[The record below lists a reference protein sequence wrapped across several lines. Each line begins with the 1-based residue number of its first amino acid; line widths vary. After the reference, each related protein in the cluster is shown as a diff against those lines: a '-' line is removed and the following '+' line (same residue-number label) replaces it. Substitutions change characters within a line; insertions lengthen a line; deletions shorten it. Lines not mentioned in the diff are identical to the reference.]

1 MIVLPNVVSFEKTLA
16 AHGHGTLRALR
27 IDTLQVNVGKLCN
40 QTCTHC
46 HVDAGPTRTEIMTR
60 ETAEAVLDVVRRYP
74 ELHTVD
80 ITGGAPEMNPYF
92 EYLVEQ
98 CRAMGRHV
106 MYRCNLSVFF
116 VCGKEHLPQF
126 LAEHQ
131 VEVIAS
137 LPCYLKENVDQQR
150 GKGVYDRSIAALQ
163 ALNTLG
169 YGREGT
175 GLVLNL
181 VYNPLGPKLPPPQA
195 ELEADYRDEL
205 AKRFSITFN
214 RLYTITNMPINR
226 FLDDLHRSGQYEAY
240 METLVTSFNTAS
252 VGGLMCRNL
261 ISVSWDGR
269 LYDCDF
275 NQMLDLPVAG
285 AGLSALVAKAML
297 KTFSAGL
304 IQPGIATPP
313 ALAQA
318 ILVGAMAWV
327 LVASRTGLPVSTSHA
342 LTGALVGAG
351 LMSIGSQGLAWPAIT
366 GKIGLPLLLSPVL
379 ALAVSFLFHPMVRLV
394 AERWE
399 GACLCLMPASRALVT
414 IDARGNTRTL
424 IQASAFGQPVV
435 AVPAQCDRAGL
446 SGLTVGLDSIHWL
459 SSGLASLAR
468 GANDTPKIMAML
480 LLGSA
485 TVSWP
490 SVTVQVG
497 TLAAVALAKGLG
509 SYIGGV
515 RVTEVVAEKG
525 TRMDHAPG

>member
-1 MIVLPNVVSFEKTLA
+1 MNWGRPIIGASPSRCRPAPPSCSRHRRLSGSSSCRNSRSPSRRPISASSRSCPPRRPASGKATSPSSPGPSWKRRTTTIMSIGGAFRWRSARRRWTYWSPACTAGTSQSSTGRPRQSQARPSPAHRVEAAADMASVTVLLNPEKKTAKVLRSFDGTLA
-16 AHGHGTLRALR
+16 EYGHETLRALR

-106 MYRCNLSVFF
+106 MDRCNLTVFF
-116 VCGKEHLPQF
+116 VRGKEHLPQF

-150 GKGVYDRSIAALQ
+150 GKGVYERSIAALQ
-163 ALNTLG
+163 ALNALG

-226 FLDDLHRSGQYEAY
+226 FLDDLHRSGQFESY
-240 METLVTSFNTAS
+240 METLITSFNPAA
-252 VGGLMCRNL
+252 VEGLMCRNL

-275 NQMLDLPVAG
+275 NQMLGLPVDGALPQTIHEFDLALLARRQVVTGLHCYGCTAG
-285 AGLSALVAKAML
+285 AGS
-297 KTFSAGL
+297 SCG
-304 IQPGIATPP
+304 G
-313 ALAQA
+313 A
-318 ILVGAMAWV
+318 I
-327 LVASRTGLPVSTSHA
+327 
-342 LTGALVGAG
+342 
-351 LMSIGSQGLAWPAIT
+351 
-366 GKIGLPLLLSPVL
+366 
-379 ALAVSFLFHPMVRLV
+379 
-394 AERWE
+394 
-399 GACLCLMPASRALVT
+399 
-414 IDARGNTRTL
+414 
-424 IQASAFGQPVV
+424 
-435 AVPAQCDRAGL
+435 
-446 SGLTVGLDSIHWL
+446 
-459 SSGLASLAR
+459 SS
-468 GANDTPKIMAML
+468 
-480 LLGSA
+480 
-485 TVSWP
+485 
-490 SVTVQVG
+490 
-497 TLAAVALAKGLG
+497 
-509 SYIGGV
+509 
-515 RVTEVVAEKG
+515 
-525 TRMDHAPG
+525 